1 MSENLRFFTSRKH
14 PVWAH
19 IDIAEVVQDSLSR
32 IHEYQARR
40 DVHVHCD
47 PLTSVFAYG
56 DQEWITMAVTNLLEN
71 AVEHTPC
78 ESHYRVTVDVDSRKI
93 KVLVEDQGPGIT
105 PGSEYQI
112 FKPFYTTQPGAT
124 GLGLANVRRVIEI
137 HGGGIQVANM
147 EHGGAIFT
155 LKLPRIQAQQAA

>member
-1 MSENLRFFTSRKH
+1 MTRESAKTQGKQRIS
-14 PVWAH
+14 
-19 IDIAEVVQDSLSR
+19 DI
-32 IHEYQARR
+32 
-40 DVHVHCD
+40 
-47 PLTSVFAYG
+47 P
-56 DQEWITMAVTNLLEN
+56 AV
-71 AVEHTPC
+71 P
-78 ESHYRVTVDVDSRKI
+78 
-93 KVLVEDQGPGIT
+93 PGIT

-147 EHGGAIFT
+147 EHGGALFI

>member
-14 PVWAH
+14 PVWAP
-19 IDIAEVVQDSLSR
+19 IDIAEVVQESLDR
-32 IHEYQARR
+32 IREYQTRR
-40 DVHVHCD
+40 NVRVHCD

-56 DQEWITMAVTNLLEN
+56 DQEWITMAVTNILEN
-71 AVEHTPC
+71 AVEHTPR
-78 ESHYRVTVDVDSRKI
+78 ESHYRVTVEVDSRKI
-93 KVLVEDQGPGIT
+93 RILVEDQGPGIT

>member
-14 PVWAH
+14 PVWAP
-19 IDIAEVVQDSLSR
+19 IDIAEVVQGSLDR
-32 IHEYQARR
+32 IREYQTRR
-40 DVHVHCD
+40 NVRVHCD

>member
-14 PVWAH
+14 PIWAP
-19 IDIAEVVQDSLSR
+19 IDIAEVVQDSLNR
-32 IHEYQARR
+32 IREYQTRR
-40 DVHVHCD
+40 NVHVHCD

-93 KVLVEDQGPGIT
+93 KVLVDK
-105 PGSEYQI
+105 SCSDL
-112 FKPFYTTQPGAT
+112 F
-124 GLGLANVRRVIEI
+124 L
-137 HGGGIQVANM
+137 
-147 EHGGAIFT
+147 
-155 LKLPRIQAQQAA
+155 

>member
-14 PVWAH
+14 PAWAP
-19 IDIAEVVQDSLSR
+19 IDIAEVVQESLNR
-32 IHEYQARR
+32 VREYQTRR
-40 DVHVHCD
+40 NVYVHCD
-47 PLTSVFAYG
+47 TLTSGFAYG

-71 AVEHTPC
+71 AIEHTP
-78 ESHYRVTVDVDSRKI
+78 SDVDSRKI
-93 KVLVEDQGPGIT
+93 RVLVEDQGPGIT

-137 HGGGIQVANM
+137 HGGGIQAVNM
-147 EHGGAIFT
+147 EHGGALFI
-155 LKLPRIQAQQAA
+155 LKLPRIQAEQAA